1 MKTKRAAIYVRVSTV
16 EQGSMSVIAM
26 FRRQSHF
33 CSKVSLREA
42 FSNDPRGLCRM
53 RCSYSRKH

>member
-42 FSNDPRGLCRM
+42 FSNDRRGLM
-53 RCSYSRKH
+53 